1 MTCRPRYGFSLLE
14 VLLATG
20 IMIGS
25 AIVLMELVSIGSR
38 HASSARDLAKSQLIC
53 QTKLNEIL
61 AHVARIEPSRPT
73 PSEDDPQWVV
83 WVDLRPLPQSGFV
96 ALEVSAAHEPKPQ
109 KQSAK
114 FTLVRWIRDPQARD
128 NIDQQNASASAAGKL
143 TDSKRGPTP

>member
-1 MTCRPRYGFSLLE
+1 MVGPHRVLSQWPDRECSHSAQGRPSRVCRSFAPRTDRSSHGRQTAARRGVAMTRGPRHGFSLLE

-61 AHVARIEPSRPT
+61 AHVTPIETSPPT
-73 PSEDDPQWVV
+73 PCEDDPKWMV
-83 WVDLRPLPQSGFV
+83 WVDL
-96 ALEVSAAHEPKPQ
+96 
-109 KQSAK
+109 
-114 FTLVRWIRDPQARD
+114 
-128 NIDQQNASASAAGKL
+128 
-143 TDSKRGPTP
+143 